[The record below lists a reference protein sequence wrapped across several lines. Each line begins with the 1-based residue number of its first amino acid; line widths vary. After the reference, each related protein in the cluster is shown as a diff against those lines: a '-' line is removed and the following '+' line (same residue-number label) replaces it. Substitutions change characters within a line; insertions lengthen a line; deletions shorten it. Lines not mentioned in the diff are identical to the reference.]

1 MEHQFQSITKRPEI
15 MNFIEKALKYKQVTL
30 SVLFLFFVIGVYS
43 LLTMSRREDPKITIR
58 EGLVVS
64 YYPGAN
70 SSKVEEQVTKKI
82 EEYLFKFE
90 EVDKIKTTSSSE
102 DGMSI
107 IKVTLSE
114 DVTQPD
120 IFWSKLNKE
129 LLIAREFDLPQSLVG
144 PVVDSNFG
152 DTEAM
157 IIGISGD
164 NIPYD
169 QLKLYAKKLEDK
181 LRSIPSVSKVKRE
194 GELKEEILISSNR
207 TKLAMLGVDQNQV
220 YQILQT
226 QNNVAATGDIKINNQ
241 QVPLHNK
248 GNHRTIED
256 LGNQIISTSESGST
270 IRLKDVA
277 SLERSYKEAESKIK
291 INGKNG
297 MIVCI
302 QMKPGNNIVDFG
314 EDVNTKVEEFKNTV
328 PSKVKVTTIADQPK
342 IVDNNISHFI
352 NEFFLAIIS
361 VVVVIILMLPF
372 RIAMVAAMAIPMTV
386 AFTLAVMNMFGIELH
401 QVSLAGLIVVLGLVV
416 DDAIVVADNYVE
428 LLDKG
433 HNRWDAA
440 WKSAYDLIVP
450 IFVATFTIIFAFMPM
465 VILSGS
471 TGEFIR
477 TLPYTVAI
485 ALVTS
490 FIVAMVFTPML
501 CYAFITKGLQEM
513 NQEKKK
519 KFNFVDAMQSVYE
532 KMLLWCVANP
542 IKTILGSVIS
552 LFLAILLLN
561 FGIKEKFF
569 PAAERDQFV
578 IELWMPT
585 GTNLK
590 ATEEAI
596 DKIESVI
603 KKDKRIVNYTSFIGT
618 SSPRFYYNFAPE
630 FPVTN
635 FGQILVNTTSV
646 KDSEDLYNELKGKL
660 DGLLPE
666 GTPQVRL
673 MQQGESL
680 KSSIEV
686 QVWGDDITQLK
697 EIGDSIQKII
707 KSKSASNLVRTDFKQ
722 DYLSFDINL
731 KPEASRLGFTS
742 EIVSN
747 ELYAN
752 FKGLSIT
759 QLNEGDNQIDVTF
772 KLEDKDRE
780 TIEDIENVYLTSPT
794 SGAKILF
801 SQIAEI
807 KPSWQTGR
815 IMHKNGMLLLTVQ
828 TEANDPVLPSE
839 LLKEIKPDIAK
850 LSLPENYKI
859 TYGGEEG
866 NQENTFNEMIFVLGI
881 SLILIFFIILVQFKD
896 LRESTLIMLSIPMS
910 LFGAILGLFITN
922 NNFGFTAFVGLI
934 SLSGV
939 VVRNAIILI
948 EHIHELVKHE
958 NMDYRTAT
966 IESGKRRLRPIFL
979 TAMAAAV
986 GVLPMIVSKSPMWS
1000 PLASVIAVGVIWSIF
1015 IALLTIPV
1023 IYLLWIVPVKE
1034 KENQKSTNLN

>member
-1 MEHQFQSITKRPEI
+1 

-30 SVLFLFFVIGVYS
+30 SVLFLFFFIGVYS

-70 SSKVEEQVTKKI
+70 SSKVETQVTKKI

-90 EVDKIKTTSSSE
+90 EVDRLKTTSSSE
-102 DGMSI
+102 DGISI
-107 IKVTLSE
+107 IKVSLSE
-114 DVTQPD
+114 EVTQPD
-120 IFWSKLNKE
+120 IFWSKLSNE
-129 LLIAREFDLPQSLVG
+129 LLLAREFDLPKSIVG

-157 IIGISGD
+157 IIGISGK
-164 NIPYD
+164 NIPYN
-169 QLKLYAKKLEDK
+169 QLKLYSKKLEDK
-181 LRSIPSVSKVKRE
+181 LRTIPTVSKVKRD
-194 GELKEEILISSNR
+194 GELKEEILITSNR
-207 TKLAMLGVDQNQV
+207 TKLSMLGVDQDQV

-226 QNNVAATGDIKINNQ
+226 QNNVAATGDLLVNNQ
-241 QVPLHNK
+241 QVPLHNN
-248 GNHRTIED
+248 GNHQTIED
-256 LGNQIISTSESGST
+256 LGNQIIFTSEQGST
-270 IRLKDVA
+270 IRLKDIA
-277 SLERSYKEAESKIK
+277 TLEKRYKEAEKKIK
-291 INGKNG
+291 INGENG

-314 EDVNTKVEEFKNTV
+314 EEVNAKVQEFKDNV
-328 PSKVKVTTIADQPK
+328 PSKVKVTTIANQPK
-342 IVDNNISHFI
+342 IVYNNISHFI
-352 NEFFLAIIS
+352 NEFFLAIFS
-361 VVVVIILMLPF
+361 VVIVIIIMLPF
-372 RIAMVAAMAIPMTV
+372 RIAMVAAMAIPMTL
-386 AFTLAVMNMFGIELH
+386 AFTLALMNMFGIELH

-485 ALVTS
+485 ALLTS
-490 FIVAMVFTPML
+490 FIVALVFTPML
-501 CYAFITKGLQEM
+501 CYAFIKKGLQEM
-513 NQEKKK
+513 NLEKKN
-519 KFNFVDAMQSVYE
+519 KFNLVDSMQSVYE
-532 KMLLWCVANP
+532 KMLSWCVTNP
-542 IKTILGSVIS
+542 IKTIVLSGVS
-552 LFLAILLLN
+552 LILAILLFN
-561 FGIKEKFF
+561 IGIKEKFF
-569 PAAERDQFV
+569 PAAERVQFV

-585 GTNLK
+585 GINLK
-590 ATEEAI
+590 ATEQAI
-596 DKIESVI
+596 SKIESII
-603 KKDKRIVNYTSFIGT
+603 KKDNRVVNYTSFIGT

-630 FPVTN
+630 FPASN
-635 FGQILVNTTSV
+635 FGQILVNTKSI
-646 KDSEDLYNELKGKL
+646 KDSEDLYNELNDKL

-686 QVWGDDITQLK
+686 QVWGDDIKKLK
-697 EIGDSIQKII
+697 SIGDSIQKII
-707 KSKSASNLVRTDFKQ
+707 KTKPASNLVQVDFKQ

-747 ELYAN
+747 KLYVN
-752 FKGLSIT
+752 FKGLNIT
-759 QLNEGDNQIDVTF
+759 KLNEGDNQIDVTF
-772 KLEDKDRE
+772 KLEDKERK
-780 TIEDIENVYLTSPT
+780 TVEDIENVYLTSPV

-815 IMHKNGMLLLTVQ
+815 IMHKNGMLILTVL
-828 TEANDPVLPSE
+828 AGASYPVLPSE
-839 LLKEIKPDIAK
+839 LLKEIRPDIAK
-850 LSLPENYKI
+850 ISLPENYKI

-866 NQENTFNEMIFVLGI
+866 NQESTFNEMIFVLGI
-881 SLILIFFIILVQFKD
+881 SLILIFFIILLQFKD
-896 LRESTLIMLSIPMS
+896 LRESILIMLSIPLS

-948 EHIHELVKHE
+948 EHIHELVKQE
-958 NMDYRTAT
+958 GMDYHNAT

-986 GVLPMIVSKSPMWS
+986 GVLPMIISQSPMWS

-1015 IALLTIPV
+1015 IALLIIPI
-1023 IYLLWIVPVKE
+1023 IYLIWIVPIKE
-1034 KENQKSTNLN
+1034 KQKNQST